1 MAKGKRITDGKTLV
15 VYSTKVGQET
25 RALLDALAKANGPEF
40 GQREL
45 LEEMIPLYMAA
56 NPEKAQKAQ
65 ALLELLGWGDQAAS
79 VAVSQVIAVDFTTK
93 EQEVVERIGVTL
105 PKSATVQTVKYTG
118 KAQVHLYEP
127 GSKNS
132 TGCGLAG
139 TINPESIT
147 DQEAD
152 AVDCKKC
159 RYCRKAV
166 FA

>member
-15 VYSTKVGQET
+15 VYSTKVSTET
-25 RALLDALAKANGPEF
+25 RALLDALAKSNGPEF

-56 NPEKAQKAQ
+56 KPENAKKAQV
-65 ALLELLGWGDQAAS
+65 LLELLGGVEQGSAAAAPAIA
-79 VAVSQVIAVDFTTK
+79 VEQVSQ
-93 EQEVVERIGVTL
+93 
-105 PKSATVQTVKYTG
+105 PKTIQTVRYQGG
-118 KAQVHLYEP
+118 KNDKVHLYEP

-139 TINPESIT
+139 EIDEATIL
-147 DQEAD
+147 DQSPN
-152 AVDCKKC
+152 AVTCGKC